1 MQQYTLLIK
10 PNNNEVA
17 SYYQNHSSFHTGDS
31 GFDLFITEDVTFG
44 LWETKFV
51 DLKIQCEMLN
61 PDGHNVSYYLYPRSS
76 ISKTP
81 LILCNHVGIIDSC
94 YRGNLIAALKFIPN
108 YQNDQNDLTY
118 TLKKGTR
125 IVQICSP
132 TLIPLNHK
140 LVDVLSETERGNN
153 GFGSTG
159 L

>member
-1 MQQYTLLIK
+1 MQQFTLLIK
-10 PNNNEVA
+10 PADNEVA
-17 SYYQNHSSFHTGDS
+17 SFYQNHGSFHPGDS
-31 GFDLFITEDVTFG
+31 GLDLFIPSDITFG

-76 ISKTP
+76 LSKSP
-81 LILCNHVGIIDSC
+81 LILCNSVGIIDSE
-94 YRGNLIAALKFIPN
+94 YRGNIIAALKFIPDSSDN
-108 YQNDQNDLTY
+108 TTY

-132 TLIPLNHK
+132 ALDKIKHQ
-140 LVDVLSETERGNN
+140 LVDVLSETKRGNN

-159 L
+159 Q